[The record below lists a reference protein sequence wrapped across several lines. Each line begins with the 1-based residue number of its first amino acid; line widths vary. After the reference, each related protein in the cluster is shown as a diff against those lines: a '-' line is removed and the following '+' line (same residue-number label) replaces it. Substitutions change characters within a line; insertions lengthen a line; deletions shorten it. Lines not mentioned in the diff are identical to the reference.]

1 MNYATQE
8 EYTVPYKTTSV
19 FGFCFP
25 PSTSDLPPKA
35 KTGYKLLKESLRHS
49 AAGTAIEQIVK
60 AGSSIGI
67 SIVTAFIFS
76 CILLALMAAYAQTIA
91 WICIILTMAGL
102 FGGSVACFFMRSDVI
117 A

>member
-1 MNYATQE
+1 MNYATSA
-8 EYTVPYKTTSV
+8 EYTVPYKTTNV

-35 KTGYKLLKESLRHS
+35 KAGYKLLKASLRHS

-76 CILLALMAAYAQTIA
+76 CILLALMAAYA
-91 WICIILTMAGL
+91 
-102 FGGSVACFFMRSDVI
+102 
-117 A
+117 